1 MYTQENILQAA
12 KQKSALI
19 PFSWA
24 VSVLLGTLRT
34 TESPADPGDCPREAG
49 GGRGGGHTLALACL
63 TGPPV
68 FGVGARR
75 SFCAL
80 RVVVDVAP
88 SSARGLVD
96 PITNVSN
103 ITFLPCGHCCT
114 LLPRRRSTA
123 RCIHNSLGR
132 LHLQNVDGQSISP

>member
-1 MYTQENILQAA
+1 MYSQENILQAA

-19 PFSWA
+19 PYSWA

-34 TESPADPGDCPREAG
+34 TESPADPEDCPREAG

-88 SSARGLVD
+88 SPARGLVD
-96 PITNVSN
+96 PITNV
-103 ITFLPCGHCCT
+103 
-114 LLPRRRSTA
+114 
-123 RCIHNSLGR
+123 
-132 LHLQNVDGQSISP
+132 